1 MRRPWVF
8 VEVPVRP
15 GRLLAARGA
24 PVGRPLAL
32 VLPGPISAPAR
43 RASAQPRPVPLLK
56 ASAKFQPVPPAAAAA
71 AAAASE
77 AASHGSAVVAAPGG
91 VITAWRGS
99 AAGGAAAAARPGAVM
114 ARPAELVAHRQ
125 LPRASP
131 PEGGGAAVGASAG
144 ASAPR
149 PFGRA
154 AVRHAVPIG
163 ARPAS
168 APARRPVRPSE
179 SEIARSTPRP
189 KQSGRRR
196 ARGASAA
203 APAPQQRLRKGGP
216 GVRSRVQCQGASLVR
231 RTSRAPSAPGRKFAF
246 VTVLWAPE
254 SGNPE
259 EYIVNALSLGCSLR
273 KTSTKHDLVL
283 LATPDLLSYE
293 SARALSTFWDV
304 RQQDHAE
311 VPLKMRCAPR
321 FRHVFTKLSVM
332 KLTEYD
338 KVLMLD
344 ADMLVI
350 RNVDELFGFP
360 APAGFMRGTDDY
372 RPSEIRPPETIRAI
386 DGRVVGGINAGV
398 VLLEPVEGEYE
409 RMFGEL
415 QSSAMRRDLK
425 NSRGPEQDFLT
436 LFYKS
441 RWSGLHPKYNYQLH
455 QILLN
460 PWGERM
466 RIGWDDISIL
476 HFSAELKPSSFW
488 LSVGIPDYSQ
498 WLRTLFDAHSGKTGA
513 VADDID
519 AAYDRVHRAVTVWI
533 GAWKDAWQGLVDG
546 LPEKMVQ
553 NRLQKCLLCG
563 QRGHPDAQHLF
574 FECPCVQDLARDF
587 KSVCAKYKKDPTQFL
602 KAAPRGALVG
612 SALSHYGLIYH
623 RFCMDPSEVACSR
636 GEPAYCAGARCEPG
650 RESALQPGPR
660 GSEGNDAGRAGR
672 TRPSA
677 AASRVL
683 PPREA
688 KELAGTVAIMSGRF
702 QTFPQVVG
710 LAPPPPGAEEV
721 ALAVVQPLCAVPPV
735 FAPVASRPQV
745 FEDADPFPELQVEL
759 SMEGIEMAKDRGI
772 KFFSRGCFEES
783 VRWFSKAAWL
793 AELTRLPFSA
803 ADEPD
808 AALRSYLYSSR
819 AFALLRLERWAEAE
833 ADCSKALGLNGDYV
847 KARYCRAMTRLELG
861 MAEGALRDV
870 DRVLEEFPNSA
881 EVAELRRKIQ
891 ERLYRASPEL
901 RRSSEARSP
910 ERPTPGAAGAAD
922 AQGCFRR
929 LQVAAAARSMPL
941 GASSRAPRSR
951 LRPRPAARR
960 GGSPAAATYPGP
972 VGAAFEQA
980 AEPSSKRQRF
990 N

>member
-1 MRRPWVF
+1 MRRPWVL
-8 VEVPVRP
+8 VEAPGRP

-24 PVGRPLAL
+24 PLGRSWAPAL
-32 VLPGPISAPAR
+32 PDPISAPAR
-43 RASAQPRPVPLLK
+43 RASAQPRPAPLLK
-56 ASAKFQPVPPAAAAA
+56 ASAKFQPAPPGAVAA

-77 AASHGSAVVAAPGG
+77 AASHGSTVVAAPSG
-91 VITAWRGS
+91 VIPAWIGS
-99 AAGGAAAAARPGAVM
+99 AAGGAAAAARPGAAR
-114 ARPAELVAHRQ
+114 ARPLAELLAHRQ
-125 LPRASP
+125 LPRVSRL
-131 PEGGGAAVGASAG
+131 EGGGAAAG
-144 ASAPR
+144 AGAGAPSPR
-149 PFGRA
+149 PSGRA

-168 APARRPVRPSE
+168 APARRPEERLSE
-179 SEIARSTPRP
+179 AEIARSTPRP
-189 KQSGRRR
+189 KPSGRRR
-196 ARGASAA
+196 ARGAAAA

-216 GVRSRVQCQGASLVR
+216 CVRPRVQGQGASLVR
-231 RTSRAPSAPGRKFAF
+231 RTSRAPRAPCRKFAF

-311 VPLKMRCAPR
+311 VPLEMRCAPR

-332 KLTEYD
+332 KLTDYD

-372 RPSEIRPPETIRAI
+372 RPSEIRLPETIRPI

-409 RMFGEL
+409 RMFGDL
-415 QSSAMRRDLK
+415 QSPAMRRDLK

-441 RWSGLHPKYNYQLH
+441 SWSGLHPKYNYQLH

-488 LSVGIPDYSQ
+488 LAFGIPDYSQ
-498 WLRTLFDAHSGKTGA
+498 WLRRLFDAHSGKTGA

-519 AAYDRVHRAVTVWI
+519 AAYDRVHRAVKVWI
-533 GAWKDAWQGLVDG
+533 CAWKDAWQGLVDG

-574 FECPCVQDLARDF
+574 FECPCVQDLAGDF
-587 KSVCAKYKKDPTQFL
+587 KSVCAKYRKDPMQLL
-602 KAAPRGALVG
+602 KSAPRGALVG
-612 SALSHYGLIYH
+612 FALSHYGSIYH
-623 RFCMDPSEVACSR
+623 RFCMDPSEVAFSCGELASGAGAR
-636 GEPAYCAGARCEPG
+636 GEPG
-650 RESALQPGPR
+650 RASAL
-660 GSEGNDAGRAGR
+660 EFA
-672 TRPSA
+672 A
-677 AASRVL
+677 AASRSQ
-683 PPREA
+683 EA
-688 KELAGTVAIMSGRF
+688 
-702 QTFPQVVG
+702 
-710 LAPPPPGAEEV
+710 
-721 ALAVVQPLCAVPPV
+721 
-735 FAPVASRPQV
+735 
-745 FEDADPFPELQVEL
+745 EDADPFPELQVEL
-759 SMEGIEMAKDRGI
+759 SMEGIEMAKERGI
-772 KFFSRGCFEES
+772 KSFSRGCFEES

-793 AELTRLPFSA
+793 AEPTRLPCSA

-819 AFALLRLERWAEAE
+819 AFVLLRLERWAEAE
-833 ADCSKALGLNGDYV
+833 ADCSKALGLNGYYV
-847 KARYCRAMTRLELG
+847 RARYRRATARLELG
-861 MAEGALRDV
+861 MSEGALRDV
-870 DRVLEEFPNSA
+870 DRVLEKFPNSIHL
-881 EVAELRRKIQ
+881 AELRRKIQ
-891 ERLYRASPEL
+891 ERLYRASPEV
-901 RRSSEARSP
+901 RRAPQARSL
-910 ERPTPGAAGAAD
+910 ERPTPGAAGAAE
-922 AQGCFRR
+922 AQGRFRR
-929 LQVAAAARSMPL
+929 LQVAAAARSMPP
-941 GASSRAPRSR
+941 GASARGPRLR

-960 GGSPAAATYPGP
+960 GATPAAAPESGP
-972 VGAAFEQA
+972 ACAAFEQA
-980 AEPSSKRQRF
+980 VEPISKRQRF